1 MTPQIGPQII
11 KIQMLSNISRSK
23 LNQAMNFDQL
33 IEIFFLKNHT
43 QNVVEKLVPDT
54 IIKKKLSITLN
65 LQSEIFLSYFCYIY

>member
-11 KIQMLSNISRSK
+11 KIHMLSNISRSK

>member
-11 KIQMLSNISRSK
+11 KIHMLSNISRSK

-33 IEIFFLKNHT
+33 IEIFFLKNHS

>member
-11 KIQMLSNISRSK
+11 KIHMLSNISRSK

-43 QNVVEKLVPDT
+43 QNVVEKLVTDT
-54 IIKKKLSITLN
+54 IIKKKLSITLD
-65 LQSEIFLSYFCYIY
+65 LISEIFL